1 MLINIL
7 LVVFALAVVFFIV
20 VSSRP
25 ADFRVS
31 RSASFA
37 APPAIVFPHVND
49 LHKWQEWSPWAKI
62 DLECKYTYE
71 GPVAGVGASFSWAG
85 NSKVGQGRMTI
96 MESRPNDLIRIK
108 LEFLKPFKATN
119 TAEWTFR
126 NEGTSTVVTWAMT
139 GKNNF
144 VFKAISLFMD
154 CEKMVGPQFEQGLAD
169 LKKIV
174 EAEAKA

>member
-7 LVVFALAVVFFIV
+7 LVVAVLAIVFVIV
-20 VSSRP
+20 VASRP
-25 ADFRVS
+25 DDFRVS

-37 APPAIVFPHVND
+37 APPSIIFPHVND
-49 LHKWQEWSPWAKI
+49 FHKWQAWSPWAKI
-62 DLECKYTYE
+62 DLDCKYTYE
-71 GPVAGVGASFSWAG
+71 GAVAGVGASFSWVG

-96 MESRPNDLIRIK
+96 LESRSNDLIRIK

-119 TAEWTFR
+119 IAEWTFR
-126 NEGTSTVVTWAMT
+126 NEGTSTAVTWAMT

-144 VFKAISLFMD
+144 LFKAVSLFMD
-154 CEKMVGPQFEQGLAD
+154 CEKMVGPQFERGLAD

>member
-7 LVVFALAVVFFIV
+7 LVIFAIAVVFFIV

-25 ADFRVS
+25 DDFRVS

-37 APPAIVFPHVND
+37 APAAIVFPHVND
-49 LHKWQEWSPWAKI
+49 LHKWQAWSPWAKI
-62 DLECKYTYE
+62 DLACKYTYD

-96 MESRPNDLIRIK
+96 LESRPNDLIRIK
-108 LEFLKPFKATN
+108 LEFFKPFKATN
-119 TAEWTFR
+119 IAEWTFK
-126 NEGTSTVVTWAMT
+126 NEGATTAVTWAMT
-139 GKNNF
+139 GKSNF
-144 VFKAISLFMD
+144 IFKAFSVFKSCD
-154 CEKMVGPQFEQGLAD
+154 QMVGPQFEQGLAD

-174 EAEAKA
+174 EAEVRA